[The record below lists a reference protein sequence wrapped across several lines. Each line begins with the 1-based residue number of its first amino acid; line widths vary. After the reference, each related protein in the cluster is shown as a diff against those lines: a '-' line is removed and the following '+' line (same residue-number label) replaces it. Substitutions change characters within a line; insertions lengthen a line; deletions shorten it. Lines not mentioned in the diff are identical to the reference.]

1 MDDTDQLL
9 RVTTPFVRPQPD
21 TLEPLAYES
30 LDDRTP
36 TTAPGETP
44 GTPRRRLARGTMSP
58 PIDTLRL
65 PAPALPVRTIDPP
78 ARWGYRVQV
87 DLATTVIELT
97 SMSGEVTAAADTTQR
112 LPRALPGRWLVAA
125 AAAIAALALVGAVAV
140 IAGQDDA
147 RGSSPTTAAVPAL
160 VVTPLPSAGDEAA
173 GDEAVAAPRDAA
185 ILDTAAVDEAILDTA
200 AVDEA
205 ILELEPAPA
214 PPASTSPAPASPAP
228 APRPAPAVAAAPAH
242 GTLMIGSKPPC
253 RIYID
258 GQDTGLVTPHRDL
271 RVPAGRRTISLVN
284 DEHGIHHT
292 TTVVVP
298 GGRSVKVIRDLL
310 APDPAR

>member
-112 LPRALPGRWLVAA
+112 LPRALPVRWLVAA

-140 IAGQDDA
+140 IAGQGDA
-147 RGSSPTTAAVPAL
+147 RGSSPTTAPAPAL

-173 GDEAVAAPRDAA
+173 GDEAVAVPRGAA
-185 ILDTAAVDEAILDTA
+185 ILDPAAVDEAI
-200 AVDEA
+200 
-205 ILELEPAPA
+205 IELEPAPA
-214 PPASTSPAPASPAP
+214 PPASTSPAPATPAL
-228 APRPAPAVAAAPAH
+228 APRPAPAVVAAPAH